1 MNKFKSKQSK
11 EIQMPVI
18 LIGAG
23 LLAMIMFLFI
33 YSLKGSGSD
42 TELKEIEG
50 QFDSITYK
58 VERLD
63 ERVRD
68 LEKLFKRVDNLEQT
82 LLTTLQEAEKKAVPP
97 KQHEPDAAVSK
108 PAHIT
113 KKVPVKTPKKIKK
126 TQYRQVPQYHQVT
139 PGETLYSISRH
150 YKLSVDQLRNIN
162 KLAPGAAIHP
172 GQRLRVK

>member
-23 LLAMIMFLFI
+23 LLALIMFLFI
-33 YSLKGSGSD
+33 YSLGSESD
-42 TELKEIEG
+42 TGLKDIE
-50 QFDSITYK
+50 DRLK
-58 VERLD
+58 VTDGRVLSLENK
-63 ERVRD
+63 VRD
-68 LEKLFKRVDNLEQT
+68 LELLVNRVDRLEQT
-82 LLTTLQEAEKKAVPP
+82 LLTTLQGAEKKTVP

-126 TQYRQVPQYHQVT
+126 PQYRQVPQYHQVT

-150 YKLSVDQLRNIN
+150 YRLSVDQLRNIN